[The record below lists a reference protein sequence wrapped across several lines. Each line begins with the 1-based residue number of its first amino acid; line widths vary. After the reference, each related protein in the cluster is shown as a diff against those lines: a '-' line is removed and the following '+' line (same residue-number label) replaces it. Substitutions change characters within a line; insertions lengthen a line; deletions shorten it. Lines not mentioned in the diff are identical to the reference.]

1 MGISSI
7 STKYLTPAWGGV
19 KSASKAYA
27 NIVFGTQNEAF
38 SEALK
43 KSAKQDGWKNFGKN
57 LKDAYNSTKPTEG
70 FWASTWKSLK
80 SFFPD
85 MKSGVKEASGFF
97 GKTKS
102 IFKTIGK
109 KMPLIGN
116 ILLVAFE
123 APNLIKSFTEGG
135 VATGA
140 VETVKVAGK
149 LGGFAAGAAIGQ
161 ALMPFF
167 PVGGAI
173 IGGIV
178 GGWLADKLLGKSYTE
193 KQEEKLAEQQKL
205 QPGTQNPA
213 GQPNAQN
220 VINPQGQNTQAQL
233 AALGINPFGTDF
245 YGQSNANYNPS
256 SLSQDYMNR
265 DFMAASVG
273 LA

>member
-7 STKYLTPAWGGV
+7 STRYLTPAWGGV
-19 KSASKAYA
+19 KSFSKAYA

-38 SEALK
+38 AEALK
-43 KSAKQDGWKNFGKN
+43 KSTKADGWKNFGKN
-57 LKDAYNSTKPTEG
+57 LKDAYQSTKPTEG

-85 MKSGVKEASGFF
+85 MKSGLKESVGFF

-116 ILLVAFE
+116 ILMVAFE
-123 APNLIKSFTEGG
+123 APNIIRAFSEGG
-135 VATGA
+135 ITTGL
-140 VETVKVAGK
+140 VETGKAALK
-149 LGGFAAGAAIGQ
+149 LGGFAVGAAIGGT
-161 ALMPFF
+161 LG
-167 PVGGAI
+167 PVGS
-173 IGGIV
+173 IV
-178 GGWLADKLLGKSYTE
+178 GGFIGGWIADKILGKSYTE
-193 KQEEKLAEQQKL
+193 KQEEKLAEQKKL
-205 QPGTQNPA
+205 KTGEQNPSEHEGGKTSQA
-213 GQPNAQN
+213 SANPN
-220 VINPQGQNTQAQL
+220 VTNPQSQNPTAQYL
-233 AALGINPFGTDF
+233 AAMGANPFD
-245 YGQSNANYNPS
+245 QSATNFNGS